1 MLMLQNG
8 FAMVE
13 ATSQYVN
20 SNLILFLIVVIL
32 YNKEMSD
39 QMRYSVVSLANI
51 RYQHHLIELNTLGYM
66 LHH

>member
-8 FAMVE
+8 FAMVK

-39 QMRYSVVSLANI
+39 QDEILSGI
-51 RYQHHLIELNTLGYM
+51 LGKYP
-66 LHH
+66 LPTSSD

>member
-39 QMRYSVVSLANI
+39 QDEILSGI
-51 RYQHHLIELNTLGYM
+51 LGKYP
-66 LHH
+66 LPTSSD